1 MSQLPEQLLK
11 PSNIPIVMPMGQ
23 NINLINPVPMT
34 QPLQSQPNFPPN
46 PNITPMGIQVPENKS
61 QPNQDT
67 SN

>member
-11 PSNIPIVMPMGQ
+11 PSNIPIVVPMGQ
-23 NINLINPVPMT
+23 NINLINTVPMT

-46 PNITPMGIQVPENKS
+46 PNITPMGMQVSENKS